1 MSTELERLQAALPKR
16 YTLLRE
22 IDRGGTSR
30 VYLAREELPERD
42 VVIKV
47 LDDALTADLGRDR
60 FVREV
65 EVAARL
71 QHPHVVPVHAAGEAD
86 GTLYYVTPFLEGESL
101 RDRIDR
107 DGPLPTE
114 ESVQII
120 GQVAGVLQHAHER
133 GVVHRDIKASKI
145 FLQSG
150 HAVVTDFGIASALG
164 ADDGDEDTD
173 VRGLAA
179 VVVEMLTGAPLDRL
193 DGNESPGDLPSVLGR
208 VVDRALSTAPEDRF
222 RSVGDFA
229 SAVARAAQ
237 PAPPPPPPPPTS
249 TAPFP
254 LGRYL
259 VAALTTVAL
268 LAASMWWFSDSRGQT
283 ADDAY
288 VASVAVMPFEN
299 RTGDPGHEVLGRSL
313 ADEVIDRLASVPEI
327 RVIDAYT
334 TASLMNDS
342 LGTPA
347 LLDTLDVEHIIHGY
361 IESRDGELIVNVSK
375 STLGG
380 FLSPRR
386 QHRVDPEDLSVSQS
400 QLANTVA
407 RSFLVDVEL
416 ENRFDPG
423 GTVIGPG
430 REAYLAG
437 NEALGQRTPVA
448 MREAIEHFR
457 EAIALEPT
465 SAPALSALSSA
476 YALSLYYKYDV
487 GVPGYELAA
496 RALLA
501 ADSAISSDPGVANG
515 YAARGYARALLGMQ
529 IDSAEADFARAEAIA
544 PNAPNGP
551 SWSAR
556 ILAQRGRIDEAF
568 AEAAR
573 ARDLD
578 PLQAGRRT
586 ALASLGFQLGRYDV
600 TIEESREAYRLEEQ
614 LTLAMA
620 FEGRALALTGQ
631 GAECLTI
638 DFGVYDFVRAL
649 CLHQLGRTDE
659 AGALIAEA
667 SDRIDG
673 AFLGDRPYRP
683 EVVAQDVASYFGWTG
698 DVDRAIEWLRF
709 AFDLSPAGID
719 TRILGSELFA
729 PVEADARFQA
739 AVAQVQTEALDR
751 VRSTRANLRPPL

>member
-1 MSTELERLQAALPKR
+1 MSSELERLQAALPKR

-22 IDRGGTSR
+22 IDRGGMSR
-30 VYLAREELPERD
+30 VYLAREELPERE
-42 VVIKV
+42 VVIKA

-86 GTLYYVTPFLEGESL
+86 GTLYYVTPYLEGESL
-101 RDRIDR
+101 RDRVDR
-107 DGPLPTE
+107 NGRLSAE
-114 ESVQII
+114 EAVQIAR
-120 GQVAGVLQHAHER
+120 QVAGVLQHAHER
-133 GVVHRDIKASKI
+133 GIVHRDVKSSKV

-164 ADDGDEDTD
+164 ADDGDEHTD
-173 VRGLAA
+173 VRGLAG
-179 VVVEMLTGAPLDRL
+179 VVAEMLTGRTIDAHSDQVA
-193 DGNESPGDLPSVLGR
+193 SVDLPPAIAR
-208 VVDRALSTAPEDRF
+208 VVDRALSTDPDDRF

-229 SAVARAAQ
+229 AALDRAAK
-237 PAPPPPPPPPTS
+237 PAPTPPPRVPTS
-249 TAPFP
+249 RTSS
-254 LGRYL
+254 GRYL
-259 VAALTTVAL
+259 TATLGVAALVAL
-268 LAASMWWFSDSRGQT
+268 GAWWFSGSEGLQ
-283 ADDAY
+283 ADDTY

-299 RTGDPGHEVLGRSL
+299 RTGDPEHEVLGRSL

-386 QHRVDPEDLSVSQS
+386 QHRVDPNDLSVSQS

-423 GTVIGPG
+423 GSVIGPG

-448 MREAIEHFR
+448 MRSAIEHFR

-501 ADSAISSDPGVANG
+501 ADSAIASDPGVANG
-515 YAARGYARALLGMQ
+515 YAARGYARALLGME

-620 FEGRALALTGQ
+620 FEGRALALTGR
-631 GAECLTI
+631 GAECLGI

-659 AGALIAEA
+659 AAALIAQA
-667 SDRIDG
+667 DDRIDG
-673 AFLGDRPYRP
+673 AFLGDQPYRP
-683 EVVAQDVASYFGWTG
+683 EVVAQDVASYFGWAG
-698 DVDRAIEWLRF
+698 DVDRAIEWLRY

-729 PVEADARFQA
+729 PVETDARFQA
-739 AVAQVQTEALDR
+739 AVAEVQAAALDR
-751 VRSTRANLRPPL
+751 VQSTRASLRPPL